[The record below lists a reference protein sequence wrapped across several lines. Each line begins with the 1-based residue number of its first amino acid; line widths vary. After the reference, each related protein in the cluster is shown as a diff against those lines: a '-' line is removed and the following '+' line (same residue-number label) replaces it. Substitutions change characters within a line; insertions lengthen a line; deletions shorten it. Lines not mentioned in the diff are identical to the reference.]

1 MCVYNR
7 IGRSTIE
14 SRRVVDV
21 STVPEPWASRL
32 VERGFTDG
40 RSRQRIPSMGALST
54 KTGLHTSTI
63 SALISGKR
71 KPTVETVQL
80 LVRELGGDVAAW
92 LGVPV
97 RDEYTPPPEAAL
109 LTPRQRKAV
118 DELIRSIVADEQK
131 ELMGNA
137 EHPAPTST
145 TGSGSTQPD
154 YSLGARNTGRRPRN
168 VEDDDLAPDPEGPE
182 EGA

>member
-1 MCVYNR
+1 M
-7 IGRSTIE
+7 
-14 SRRVVDV
+14 

-118 DELIRSIVADEQK
+118 DELIRSIVADEQ
-131 ELMGNA
+131 EEGGGGRA
-137 EHPAPTST
+137 GGPAPKTDP
-145 TGSGSTQPD
+145 GSGPGSQPG
-154 YSLGARNTGRRPRN
+154 LRA
-168 VEDDDLAPDPEGPE
+168 VEDDEYIKEAARDVDEKKRTRRSGGDKA
-182 EGA
+182 